1 MKQSELRERY
11 LTMAEEYSLLEGRE
25 EKILFSL
32 SILRLVSFV
41 GGAALIWAGFTFS
54 NTAGILVIPGVI
66 VLFLWLLRLWSL
78 HNDKKDFYCNL
89 AIICRNEAAA
99 SAGNISSFEPGNL
112 YRDISHDFSNDVDL
126 FGEASLFQYL
136 NRTVSGFGRDI
147 LAGWLSDPYPLSA
160 GLKLR
165 QEAVKELAS
174 KVSWRHEFLA
184 RGMKKPL
191 EKNDIRSLTQWMD
204 ETSKEGPSPAKKV
217 VVFLLPAIT
226 LAALV
231 LLISGYIHYSFLTTL
246 FLINLMFVA
255 AGLKE
260 TNRVHNALSKKYSFL
275 SSLNDLLKVFNNE
288 QFSSTVLR
296 EIRENISGGAGS
308 ASASVKKLGSII
320 QAFDTRL
327 NFLVAIMLNGLIMWD
342 YHCLIRLNKWK
353 SENKDHLPVWLEMI
367 GTIDAFI
374 SLGNYSYNNP
384 SFAFPE
390 LSHDKVLLSAENL
403 GHQLIDENRRVSN
416 DFSLSHQGMIC
427 IISGAN
433 MAGKSTFLR
442 TVAVNYIL
450 AMAGAPVCASSMS
463 FVPLRLFTSM
473 RTTDSLSNNESY
485 FYAELRRL
493 KTLKSRIASGEKM
506 LFILDEILKGTNSAD
521 KSMGSKLFLQQMVN
535 LGASGMIAT
544 HDTSLGEM
552 EKENP
557 GVVINRCFEIEIDGE
572 TVLFDYKLREGITR
586 KMNAALLMKQMGIL
600 E

>member
-1 MKQSELRERY
+1 MEQGESSVRY
-11 LTMAEEYSLLEGRE
+11 LTMAEEYGLLEKKE
-25 EKILFSL
+25 EKILFYL
-32 SILRLVSFV
+32 SVLRFLSFT
-41 GGAALIWAGFTFS
+41 GGAALIWAGFAFNKT
-54 NTAGILVIPGVI
+54 TGILIIPAVI

-78 HNDKKDFYCNL
+78 HNDKKDFFCNL
-89 AIICRNEAAA
+89 SIICRNEAAA
-99 SAGNISSFEPGNL
+99 SSGNITAFEPGDL

-126 FGEASLFQYL
+126 FGESSVFQYL

-160 GLKLR
+160 DLKLR
-165 QEAVKELAS
+165 QDAISELAA
-174 KVSWRHEFLA
+174 KVRWRHEFMA
-184 RGMKKPL
+184 YGMKKPL
-191 EKNDIRSLTQWMD
+191 ERDDIRSLMQWLN
-204 ETSKEGPSPAKKV
+204 ETSGEKTSIYKKTLI
-217 VVFLLPAIT
+217 FLLPAAT
-226 LAALV
+226 LAALF
-231 LLISGYIHYSFLTTL
+231 LLITGVLHYSFFTTL
-246 FLINLMFVA
+246 FLVNLFFIA
-255 AGLKE
+255 TGLKE
-260 TNRVHNALSKKYSFL
+260 TNRVHNALSRKYSFL
-275 SSLNDLLKVFNNE
+275 SSLIDLLRLFNNE
-288 QFSSTVLR
+288 QFSSSVLND
-296 EIRENISGGAGS
+296 IRKNISGGDES
-308 ASASVKKLGSII
+308 ASASVKKLGNII

-327 NFLVAIMLNGLIMWD
+327 NFLVAILLNGLILWD
-342 YHCLIRLNKWK
+342 YHSLIRLNKWK

-374 SLGNYSYNNP
+374 SLGNYTYNNP
-384 SFAFPE
+384 AFAFPVI
-390 LSHDKVLLSAENL
+390 SQDNVLFSAENL
-403 GHQLIDENRRVSN
+403 GHQLIDEERRVCN
-416 DFSLSHQGMIC
+416 DFSLEKPGTIC

-450 AMAGAPVCASSMS
+450 AMAGAPVCASRMS

-493 KTLKSRIASGEKM
+493 KTLKSRISGGEKM

-521 KSMGSKLFLQQMVN
+521 KSMGSKLFLQQMVK

-557 GVVINRCFEIEIDGE
+557 GIVINRCFEIEIDGE

-600 E
+600 

>member
-1 MKQSELRERY
+1 MKQGELSERY
-11 LTMAEEYSLLEGRE
+11 LKMADEYCLLEAKE
-25 EKILFSL
+25 EKILFYL
-32 SILRLVSFV
+32 SVLRFLSFT
-41 GGAALIWAGFTFS
+41 GGAALIWAGFTF
-54 NTAGILVIPGVI
+54 NKTAGILIIPAVI
-66 VLFLWLLRLWSL
+66 VLFLWLLKLWSE
-78 HNDKKDFYCNL
+78 HNDKKVFYGNL
-89 AIICRNEAAA
+89 MIICRNEAAA
-99 SAGNISSFEPGNL
+99 SAGNISAFEPGNL

-126 FGEASLFQYL
+126 FGESSLFQYL

-160 GLKLR
+160 DLKLR
-165 QEAVKELAS
+165 QEAVLELAA

-191 EKNDIRSLTQWMD
+191 EKNDISSLMQWMD
-204 ETSKEGPSPAKKV
+204 ETSKEGPSPTKKV
-217 VVFLLPAIT
+217 VVFLLPAVT
-226 LAALV
+226 LTALL
-231 LLISGYIHYSFLTTL
+231 LLISGQIHYSFFTTL
-246 FLINLMFVA
+246 FLINLLIVA
-255 AGLKE
+255 FGLKE

-288 QFSSTVLR
+288 QFSSTVLK
-296 EIRENISGGAGS
+296 EIRENISGGTGS

-327 NFLVAIMLNGLIMWD
+327 NFLVAILLNGLIMWD
-342 YHCLIRLNKWK
+342 YHCLIRLKKWK
-353 SENKDHLPVWLEMI
+353 SENKDNLPVWLEMT
-367 GTIDAFI
+367 GTIDAYI

-390 LSHDKVLLSAENL
+390 LSSDKVLLSAKSL
-403 GHQLIDENRRVSN
+403 GHQLIDENKRVCN

-450 AMAGAPVCASSMS
+450 AMVGAPVCASSMR
-463 FVPLRLFTSM
+463 FIPLRLFTSM

-485 FYAELRRL
+485 FYAELLRL
-493 KTLKSRIASGEKM
+493 KTLKSRIAGGERM

-557 GVVINRCFEIEIDGE
+557 GIVFNNCFEIEIDGE
-572 TVLFDYKLREGITR
+572 TVLFDYKLREGITL

-600 E
+600 